1 MTFRN
6 IACRLAFIAVGT
18 TLAAAARAHPG
29 HGLPVGHSHGL
40 LEVAVLAGVVA
51 ISIWIARG
59 GR

>member
-1 MTFRN
+1 MTFRK
-6 IACRLAFIAVGT
+6 IACRLAYITAGT
-18 TLAAAARAHPG
+18 TLAATAHAHSG

-40 LEVAVLAGVVA
+40 LEAVVLAGVVA